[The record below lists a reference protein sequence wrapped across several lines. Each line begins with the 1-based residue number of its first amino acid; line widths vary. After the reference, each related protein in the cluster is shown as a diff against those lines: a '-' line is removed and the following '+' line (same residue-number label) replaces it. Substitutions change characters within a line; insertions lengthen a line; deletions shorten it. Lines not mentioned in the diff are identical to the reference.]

1 MEIEFENN
9 SSFEIEP
16 NQSSNFIL
24 KINNSDLA
32 KGPKGD
38 TGPMGPQGVPGNPN
52 AYMEYIDLSTD
63 MEKPTDVLDY
73 IDKSGIYVAK
83 NKGIVGFDG
92 EPFTVLAEGQF
103 FEVQNLK
110 DLAEILGEEFPDE
123 DNVINISIPS
133 IEGYTYY
140 LQISNNEVNDS
151 INITSSNINNYVN
164 IDTSRFIDK
173 YNNINSSYGTQ
184 IINNFLAIAPAT
196 QYEIDKGTAIYK
208 PITAERIEYAVQTK
222 GNKYFA
228 SKDDLKDVQDN
239 INKLVTDIEAVL
251 DTVVDVNE

>member
-123 DNVINISIPS
+123 DNIINISIPS

-151 INITSSNINNYVN
+151 VNITSANINDYVD
-164 IDTSRFIDK
+164 IDTSNLITRGMV
-173 YNNINSSYGTQ
+173 NSGYGVQ
-184 IINNFLAIAPAT
+184 IINNQLGITPAS
-196 QYEIDKGTAIYK
+196 QSEIDTGRAIYK
-208 PITAERIEYAVQTK
+208 PITVERIDYAVRTK
-222 GNKYFA
+222 GSNYFV
-228 SKDDLKDVQDN
+228 SKDDLKSVQDN
-239 INKLVTDIEAVL
+239 INKLVTDIEAIL